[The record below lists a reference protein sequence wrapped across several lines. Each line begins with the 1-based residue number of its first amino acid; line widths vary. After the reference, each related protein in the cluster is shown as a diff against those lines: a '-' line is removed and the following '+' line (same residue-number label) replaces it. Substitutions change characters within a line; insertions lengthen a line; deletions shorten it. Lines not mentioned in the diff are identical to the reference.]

1 MSYKTLRTLLEW
13 IVMVLLIAGVG
24 TATLNVTL
32 GGFTPIIWILISIWA
47 LFMIVCTEV
56 TQIRESLEKKKR

>member
-47 LFMIVCTEV
+47 LLMIVCTEA
-56 TQIRESLEKKKR
+56 TQIRESLEKKK